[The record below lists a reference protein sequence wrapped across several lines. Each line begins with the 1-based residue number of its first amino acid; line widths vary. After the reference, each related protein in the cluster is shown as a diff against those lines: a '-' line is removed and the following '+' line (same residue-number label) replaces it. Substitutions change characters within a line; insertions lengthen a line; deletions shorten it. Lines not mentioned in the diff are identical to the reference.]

1 MKIRIKDDT
10 VRFRLSEPEVN
21 RLAGGEPVKSKT
33 HFPGN
38 ILQVEILPAVTTDIH
53 FANSTILLKLAK
65 DLVTDWA
72 GTDRVSIET
81 EMVGSNGRT
90 LSVLIEKDFKCLT
103 RDPQEEQD
111 LYPNPNTHHNC

>member
-21 RLAGGEPVKSKT
+21 RLAAGDPVKSQT

-38 ILQVEILPAVTTDIH
+38 ILQVEILPAITTDIH
-53 FANSTILLKLAK
+53 FANNTILLKMDKIVIAE
-65 DLVTDWA
+65 WA
-72 GTDRVSIET
+72 TTDRVSVELNLA
-81 EMVGSNGRT
+81 GSSGRT
-90 LSVLIEKDFKCLT
+90 LGVLIEKDFKCLT
-103 RDPQEEQD
+103 RDPEEEKD